1 MAGHNSLIFEDMTN
15 SPPPVQVFI
24 GSSAE
29 GLQIA
34 KNLQAELE
42 ASPDCVVHRWDIGTF
57 DPGSITL
64 DALIAKANRVDF
76 AILVA
81 TGEDT
86 LTTRGM
92 EMAAVRDNIVFEF
105 GLFLGA
111 LGRERVYLLS
121 VGDAKL
127 PSDLSGLTRLVYQKR
142 SDGNIRAGLN
152 DAVLRAQDVMR
163 KYGPRKSR
171 IQPNRRED
179 ASALVEKI
187 VHDALATTPEGKVL
201 PTQISTAK
209 RQEPEKTSYEVSP
222 NSLATA
228 HKEHVLKALDDEIKW
243 LCSNATDQGWLVIKN
258 NPTMLRLRS
267 PKGKEFTLSR
277 RRPAGTRVDLR
288 KFVAELR
295 ANGLRVSQ
303 ALQGAVEDSPF
314 G

>member
-1 MAGHNSLIFEDMTN
+1 MQNSLIFECMTN
-15 SPPPVQVFI
+15 LPHPVQVFI

-29 GLQIA
+29 GLLIA

-42 ASPDCVVHRWDIGTF
+42 ASPDFMVHRWDIGTF

-86 LTTRGM
+86 VTTRGT

-163 KYGPRKSR
+163 KHGPRKPR
-171 IQPNRRED
+171 TQPDRQED
-179 ASALVEKI
+179 ASAIVEKI
-187 VHDALATTPEGKVL
+187 AHEALAAPPERVVLTPQI
-201 PTQISTAK
+201 PTQK
-209 RQEPEKTSYEVSP
+209 RQKPDQATHELLPG
-222 NSLATA
+222 SLATA
-228 HKEHVLKALDDEIKW
+228 HKENALKALEDEIKW
-243 LCSNATDQGWLVIKN
+243 LCSNATDQGWSAIKSN
-258 NPTMLRLRS
+258 ATMLRLRS
-267 PKGKEFTLSR
+267 PKGKEFTLHR

-303 ALQGAVEDSPF
+303 ALQGTVEDSPF